1 MPTKIYRIFFCI
13 LDSSFFWYFTPSHWR
28 AVSSWNATLFNCFT
42 SYYFIARR
50 LQLEAKPSLAIPDK
64 FKFLTIPTVIIRL
77 AQPVSTVVSDSQKN
91 ISIMRQNVRIRQ
103 TNNTPFSVLFVLF
116 PEQILKNE
124 TQLQIDVFRI
134 FCYNHL
140 IKVRPRGLELGFVK
154 RSDLPLGIQGLDR
167 GSLHEI
173 GKIYKHFCQ

>member
-1 MPTKIYRIFFCI
+1 M
-13 LDSSFFWYFTPSHWR
+13 
-28 AVSSWNATLFNCFT
+28 TL
-42 SYYFIARR
+42 YIGHGRYK
-50 LQLEAKPSLAIPDK
+50 AKPMII
-64 FKFLTIPTVIIRL
+64 FLII
-77 AQPVSTVVSDSQKN
+77 V
-91 ISIMRQNVRIRQ
+91 RQNVRIRQ

-134 FCYNHL
+134 SCYNHL